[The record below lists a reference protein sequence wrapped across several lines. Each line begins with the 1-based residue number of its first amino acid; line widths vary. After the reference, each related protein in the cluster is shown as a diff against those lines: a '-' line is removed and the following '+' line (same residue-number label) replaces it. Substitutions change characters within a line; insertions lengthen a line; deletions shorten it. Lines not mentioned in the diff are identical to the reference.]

1 MASTED
7 RIRKLIEENLEVDG
21 QALASSADLNVSLM
35 EAGVSSRDLVAFA
48 KLVSHEFNVQFTSE
62 DCARLKSVREL
73 IGFLDA
79 RAG

>member
-21 QALASSADLNVSLM
+21 QPLASSVDLNVSLM

-48 KLVSHEFNVQFTSE
+48 KLVSHEFNVQFASE
-62 DCARLKSVREL
+62 DCARLKSVRDL